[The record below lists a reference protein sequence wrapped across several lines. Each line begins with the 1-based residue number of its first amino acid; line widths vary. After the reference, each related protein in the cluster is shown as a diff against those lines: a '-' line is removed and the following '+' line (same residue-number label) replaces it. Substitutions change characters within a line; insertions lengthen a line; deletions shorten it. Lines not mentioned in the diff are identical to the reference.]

1 MKSIG
6 DKEKRRLRAIAII
19 KSSIIEAYD
28 DTEKEATLF
37 ATGLVQKLMDEDILW
52 GEIMS
57 IFWELLRYVENKE
70 GRFYKIIDTA
80 ETDEMNPHIPKFA
93 DEQHGDIILGHH
105 NDGDGRLEAYLIK

>member
-1 MKSIG
+1 MNLKPMKSIG

-37 ATGLVQKLMDEDILW
+37 ATGLVQK
-52 GEIMS
+52 
-57 IFWELLRYVENKE
+57 
-70 GRFYKIIDTA
+70 
-80 ETDEMNPHIPKFA
+80 FA

-105 NDGDGRLEAYLIK
+105 NDGDGRLEAYLVG